1 MKIKSIAAL
10 FLSLSFAISGARA
23 VAPGASAAGPN
34 DLDRL
39 RHSSA
44 PDRANVPPH
53 VASLIAQGDAAM
65 KRQRYDEA
73 ISCFTAALQ
82 KKSDQKTTSEL
93 YSRRCEAFL
102 YRKQPDKAFEDANA
116 SIRLNPGLYN
126 PYVNRGLIHRLRG
139 NLDQAI
145 RDYTAGIRLNPRAI
159 IAFNNR
165 GIVYDRK
172 GLYERAIQDFNA
184 AIRLNA
190 DYANAYLNRG
200 VTYDKMR
207 KFDRALADFTEAIQ
221 RDPRVENAHHNRGV
235 LYYELGDF
243 TRAIADLDE
252 AIRRNNDPNS
262 RETRAKAL
270 RKMKERD
277 VKRRA
282 N

>member
-1 MKIKSIAAL
+1 MRIRLVSIVLLSL
-10 FLSLSFAISGARA
+10 FLVNSGARA
-23 VAPGASAAGPN
+23 AAPGASAGGPN

-39 RHSSA
+39 RHSS
-44 PDRANVPPH
+44 PPVRPSVSPQ

-65 KRQRYDEA
+65 KRRRYDEA

-82 KKSDQKTTSEL
+82 RKSDRKTTAEL

-139 NLDQAI
+139 NLDQAL
-145 RDYTAGIRLNPRAI
+145 RDYTAGIRLNPRAV

-172 GLYERAIQDFNA
+172 GMYERAIQDFDA
-184 AIRLNA
+184 AIRLDA

-200 VTYDKMR
+200 VTYEKMR
-207 KFDRALADFTEAIQ
+207 KFDRALADYTEAI
-221 RDPRVENAHHNRGV
+221 RSDPRVENAHHNRGT
-235 LYYELGDF
+235 LYYELGNF
-243 TRAIADLDE
+243 TRAVADLDE
-252 AIRRNNDPNS
+252 AIRRNGDPNS

-270 RKMKERD
+270 RKMRELNS
-277 VKRRA
+277 KRRVG
-282 N
+282 